1 MMGGNVMAMGGTTL
15 EVEAGGTLT
24 SSTVDPM

>member
-1 MMGGNVMAMGGTTL
+1 MGGNEMAMGGTTI
-15 EVEAGGTLT
+15 EVEVGGTLT